1 MGTTTKTILCVDD
14 DKDDLLMLREAI
26 TKSGTDYHIVEA
38 FDGQHAL
45 ELLQQMQLE
54 NKLPCLIVLD
64 INMPR
69 MDGKQT
75 VVALQHNNELARIP
89 VVLFTTSSSLMDQ
102 RFSKAKNVSLFVK
115 PFSQQSLAEIAGQ
128 IV

>member
-1 MGTTTKTILCVDD
+1 MGTKTKTILCVDD

-26 TKSGTDYHIVEA
+26 TRSGANYHIVEA

-45 ELLQQMQLE
+45 ELLRQMQQQD
-54 NKLPCLIVLD
+54 NLPCLIVLD

-75 VVALQHNNELARIP
+75 VIALQRDQELAAIP
-89 VVLFTTSSSLMDQ
+89 VVLFSTSSSLMDQ

-115 PFSQQSLAEIAGQ
+115 PFNHQSL
-128 IV
+128 